1 MKCLGVLE
9 VLPTP
14 ADIVV
19 VDVSQ
24 LFYHI
29 VWSHS
34 GSPADL
40 IASIQGHLGHYT
52 EGTEKIIV
60 FYKYQDVSAKHHERM
75 RQAGRLVKLFSTMN
89 SPLPVLCP
97 KGMQS

>member
-1 MKCLGVLE
+1 MKCFGVLE

-14 ADIVV
+14 ADIFI

-29 VWSHS
+29 VWPHS
-34 GSPADL
+34 CSPADL

-52 EGTEKIIV
+52 DGIEKIIV
-60 FYKYQDVSAKHHERM
+60 FDKYQYVSAKDHERM
-75 RQAGRLVKLFSTMN
+75 RQTGEVISTMS